1 MVMVAMIVIAGCSTA
16 NETQK
21 EDNIPEIIEVS
32 VQTDPPI
39 VKTIK
44 LAIIQAKVTQ
54 GEDVV
59 NDANEVKV

>member
-1 MVMVAMIVIAGCSTA
+1 MDA

-39 VKTIK
+39 VKANK